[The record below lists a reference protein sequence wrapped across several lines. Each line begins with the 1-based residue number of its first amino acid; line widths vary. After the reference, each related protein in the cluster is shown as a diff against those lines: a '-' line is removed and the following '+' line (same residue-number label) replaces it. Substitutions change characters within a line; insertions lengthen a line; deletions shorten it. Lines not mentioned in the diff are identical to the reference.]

1 MSKYTFEISDLKLNK
16 DGIISLLDEA
26 LYDQLYKNKQHI
38 KCLNDTFQ
46 YLNNTLDIVKNK
58 LLKLNNTKL
67 TITVNYPHFSSNIN
81 APKFV
86 LNKKIKFLCC
96 YYKPEY
102 ECAYEEELILN
113 KVFKGIELYLDK
125 KFDKYPFS
133 LKLFIDNLNIKL
145 INIEEN

>member
-1 MSKYTFEISDLKLNK
+1 
-16 DGIISLLDEA
+16 
-26 LYDQLYKNKQHI
+26 
-38 KCLNDTFQ
+38 
-46 YLNNTLDIVKNK
+46 LNNTLDIVKNK

-67 TITVNYPHFSSNIN
+67 TITVNYPRFSSNIN

-86 LNKKIKFLCC
+86 LNRKINFLCC